1 MNEKDFIIKVN
12 KKSSKTPII
21 LLKMAIKKET
31 DLLQNWQK
39 SKRNILVK
47 LLIYYI

>member
-1 MNEKDFIIKVN
+1 
-12 KKSSKTPII
+12 
-21 LLKMAIKKET
+21 MAIKKET